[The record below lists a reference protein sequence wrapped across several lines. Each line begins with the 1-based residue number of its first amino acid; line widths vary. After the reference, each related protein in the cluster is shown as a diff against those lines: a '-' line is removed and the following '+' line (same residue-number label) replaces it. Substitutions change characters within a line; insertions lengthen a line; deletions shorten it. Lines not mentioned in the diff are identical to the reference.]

1 MEVMRIAISGTQR
14 GKLISAGYTS
24 LSSLSSISPSLLARD
39 LNISEVEALEILKA
53 ASHSSRKDNAG
64 GSHAVLNGAQNA
76 WEMLHGDSCTRITT
90 SSADVDDI
98 LGGGISCKEVTE
110 IGGVPGIGK
119 TQFGIQLAIN
129 VQIPVDFGGLGG
141 KAIYVDTEGSFIVE
155 RALQIAEGCIDV
167 MGEDDY
173 FRQRDIRAVREKLL
187 PEVFLA
193 NIFYFRICSYTELI
207 AMINHLDEWVSKHKD
222 VKVVVIDSLT
232 FYFRQDFEDMA
243 LRTRILG
250 EMALKLMKL
259 AHKFNLAVVIL
270 NQAAT
275 KYTEG
280 SCQLTLALGDSW
292 SHASTN
298 RIILYWKGD
307 ERCAYVDKSP
317 SLPSASAP
325 YSITAKGIRNS
336 SKNCKRLK
344 IL

>member
-1 MEVMRIAISGTQR
+1 MEVMRMAISGTQR

-24 LSSLSSISPSLLARD
+24 LSSLSSVSPSLLAKD

-53 ASHSSRKDNAG
+53 ASHSSRLDTSG
-64 GSHAVLNGAQNA
+64 GDHAILTGAQNA
-76 WEMLHGDSCTRITT
+76 WEMLHEDSCVRITT

-110 IGGVPGIGK
+110 IGGIPGIGK

-129 VQIPVDFGGLGG
+129 VQIPAHFGGLGG
-141 KAIYVDTEGSFIVE
+141 KAIYVEGSFMVE
-155 RALQIAEGCIDV
+155 RTLQIAEGCI
-167 MGEDDY
+167 EDMEKDKH
-173 FRQRDIRAVREKLL
+173 FRQRDIRAVKEKLL
-187 PEVFLA
+187 PKDFLA
-193 NIFYFRICSYTELI
+193 NIFHFRICSYTELI
-207 AMINHLDEWVSKHKD
+207 AMINHLDKWVSEHRD
-222 VKVVVIDSLT
+222 VKLVVIDSVT

-259 AHKFNLAVVIL
+259 AKKFNLAVVLL

-275 KYTEG
+275 KCAEG
-280 SCQLTLALGDSW
+280 LYQLTLALGDSW

-298 RIILYWKGD
+298 RIILFWKGE
-307 ERCAYVDKSP
+307 ERCAYIDKSA

-325 YSITAKGIRNS
+325 YSITSEGIRNS
-336 SKNCKRLK
+336 ITNCKR
-344 IL
+344 IRMM